1 MFYVLNYN
9 YLIIDYILNTYLA
22 DSNYMCR
29 LVHTGMKTSGQQ
41 YIRLHTRCA
50 TTWTNWSDMNAVR
63 NSQATKCKISC

>member
-29 LVHTGMKTSGQQ
+29 LYT
-41 YIRLHTRCA
+41 
-50 TTWTNWSDMNAVR
+50 
-63 NSQATKCKISC
+63 QA